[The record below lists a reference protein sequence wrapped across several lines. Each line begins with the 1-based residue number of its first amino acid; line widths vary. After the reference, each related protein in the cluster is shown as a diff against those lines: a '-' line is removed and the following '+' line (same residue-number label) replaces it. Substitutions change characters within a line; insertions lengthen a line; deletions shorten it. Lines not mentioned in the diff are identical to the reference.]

1 MDKKLLHLGLNLGP
15 FTPNPHTLPSE
26 LSGTMK
32 IFEGND
38 VYIQI
43 LNSDYLSTSP
53 HFQKSD
59 SVSHPWVLP
68 PAKLTGT
75 PGCANTVALAPT
87 SQGAQMDLNTKSHSK
102 QKSIKS
108 LIFIPQG
115 FQITIHENPP
125 T

>member
-59 SVSHPWVLP
+59 SVQEQNRLFY
-68 PAKLTGT
+68 
-75 PGCANTVALAPT
+75 
-87 SQGAQMDLNTKSHSK
+87 
-102 QKSIKS
+102 QKK
-108 LIFIPQG
+108 
-115 FQITIHENPP
+115 
-125 T
+125 

>member
-1 MDKKLLHLGLNLGP
+1 MDKKLLHLGLNLRP

-53 HFQKSD
+53 HFQKQT
-59 SVSHPWVLP
+59 VC
-68 PAKLTGT
+68 TGGIFVIT
-75 PGCANTVALAPT
+75 EAYVTT
-87 SQGAQMDLNTKSHSK
+87 FISK
-102 QKSIKS
+102 I
-108 LIFIPQG
+108 
-115 FQITIHENPP
+115 N
-125 T
+125 

>member
-59 SVSHPWVLP
+59 SVKPTKLKSQKKSVFVRKMKVKTLTVQISRATENFA
-68 PAKLTGT
+68 AKTHGE
-75 PGCANTVALAPT
+75 ASYINA
-87 SQGAQMDLNTKSHSK
+87 SN
-102 QKSIKS
+102 
-108 LIFIPQG
+108 
-115 FQITIHENPP
+115 
-125 T
+125 

>member
-59 SVSHPWVLP
+59 SVLCQIFVNSFENLS
-68 PAKLTGT
+68 
-75 PGCANTVALAPT
+75 NTYEKNK
-87 SQGAQMDLNTKSHSK
+87 DL
-102 QKSIKS
+102 
-108 LIFIPQG
+108 LIDQ
-115 FQITIHENPP
+115 
-125 T
+125 

>member
-53 HFQKSD
+53 QIQKSD
-59 SVSHPWVLP
+59 SVKCLLRRHCLAP
-68 PAKLTGT
+68 PEGPGTQDT
-75 PGCANTVALAPT
+75 PGVNLAR
-87 SQGAQMDLNTKSHSK
+87 GV
-102 QKSIKS
+102 
-108 LIFIPQG
+108 IPRRFKRKKFFVTNVVG
-115 FQITIHENPP
+115 GGGVVGGWTHRREGGNSG
-125 T
+125 

>member
-53 HFQKSD
+53 QIQKSD
-59 SVSHPWVLP
+59 SVNYRFVVFVQLCTFH
-68 PAKLTGT
+68 
-75 PGCANTVALAPT
+75 
-87 SQGAQMDLNTKSHSK
+87 
-102 QKSIKS
+102 
-108 LIFIPQG
+108 FI
-115 FQITIHENPP
+115 
-125 T
+125 

>member
-59 SVSHPWVLP
+59 SVLWQLQTLKLFIIDEWLPYPISKSESH
-68 PAKLTGT
+68 
-75 PGCANTVALAPT
+75 
-87 SQGAQMDLNTKSHSK
+87 
-102 QKSIKS
+102 
-108 LIFIPQG
+108 
-115 FQITIHENPP
+115 
-125 T
+125 

>member
-59 SVSHPWVLP
+59 SVAVPRSNSNLNCHL
-68 PAKLTGT
+68 KTGHFQLQHFEK
-75 PGCANTVALAPT
+75 PRFPC
-87 SQGAQMDLNTKSHSK
+87 SE
-102 QKSIKS
+102 S
-108 LIFIPQG
+108 LRLD
-115 FQITIHENPP
+115 
-125 T
+125 

>member
-59 SVSHPWVLP
+59 SVEWQNRLPGPIIFGIYIKRASLPLLYLVPSWVQ
-68 PAKLTGT
+68 
-75 PGCANTVALAPT
+75 V
-87 SQGAQMDLNTKSHSK
+87 
-102 QKSIKS
+102 
-108 LIFIPQG
+108 
-115 FQITIHENPP
+115 
-125 T
+125 

>member
-1 MDKKLLHLGLNLGP
+1 MKSKNPQDGQKTTSHGLNLGAS
-15 FTPNPHTLPSE
+15 TPNPLTLPSE

-59 SVSHPWVLP
+59 SVLH
-68 PAKLTGT
+68 G
-75 PGCANTVALAPT
+75 
-87 SQGAQMDLNTKSHSK
+87 
-102 QKSIKS
+102 
-108 LIFIPQG
+108 IPR
-115 FQITIHENPP
+115 PS
-125 T
+125 

>member
-59 SVSHPWVLP
+59 SVLWLFFDP
-68 PAKLTGT
+68 
-75 PGCANTVALAPT
+75 C
-87 SQGAQMDLNTKSHSK
+87 DLKKKFKNGWN
-102 QKSIKS
+102 QKSC
-108 LIFIPQG
+108 
-115 FQITIHENPP
+115 
-125 T
+125 

>member
-59 SVSHPWVLP
+59 SV
-68 PAKLTGT
+68 G
-75 PGCANTVALAPT
+75 
-87 SQGAQMDLNTKSHSK
+87 SK
-102 QKSIKS
+102 TM
-108 LIFIPQG
+108 LQG
-115 FQITIHENPP
+115 FPVKT
-125 T
+125 

>member
-59 SVSHPWVLP
+59 SVGWKHLP
-68 PAKLTGT
+68 YLSLRYEF
-75 PGCANTVALAPT
+75 NRIYIFLF
-87 SQGAQMDLNTKSHSK
+87 MNTKH
-102 QKSIKS
+102 
-108 LIFIPQG
+108 F
-115 FQITIHENPP
+115 
-125 T
+125 